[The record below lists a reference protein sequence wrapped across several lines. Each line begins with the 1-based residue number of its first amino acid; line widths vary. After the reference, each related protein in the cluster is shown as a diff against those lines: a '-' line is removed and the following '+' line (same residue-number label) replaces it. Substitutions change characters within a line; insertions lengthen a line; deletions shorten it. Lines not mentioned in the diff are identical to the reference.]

1 MRLSGLVVAALL
13 LVSATLFAQH
23 TSGSS
28 GSSSSSSAGSSGWSS
43 SGASHSSYSGGS
55 SSSTGSHN
63 SSNSA
68 SHVASTGAAASHPS
82 PSTKLPSAQEN
93 AAREKKGFRSFLRHP
108 FRKPKPVQAAEFKRP
123 VPCLKAP
130 CPVCPSGQ
138 SRSGNGACV
147 PSVVAS
153 NVCPPGQFWN
163 GFACGVQYRFNDCS
177 ALAEQLAARERQMR
191 GQNDP
196 GHALFYR
203 LLRQQ
208 YESCLAPYGSPLFSR
223 ASWFDAL
230 ADAP

>member
-1 MRLSGLVVAALL
+1 MRFPGLLVAALL

-28 GSSSSSSAGSSGWSS
+28 GSSSSSSASSSGWSS
-43 SGASHSSYSGGS
+43 SGASHTSYSGGS

-82 PSTKLPSAQEN
+82 PSTKLASAKEN

-108 FRKPKPVQAAEFKRP
+108 FRKPKPVQTAEFKRP

-153 NVCPPGQFWN
+153 NVCQPGQFWN
-163 GFACGVQYRFNDCS
+163 GFGCGGQYWFTDCS
-177 ALAEQLAARERQMR
+177 TLADQLAAMRRQML
-191 GQNDP
+191 GQSDP
-196 GHALFYR
+196 GQALFYR
-203 LLRQQ
+203 WLRQQ
-208 YESCLAPYGSPLFSR
+208 YESCLARYGSPMFSR

-230 ADAP
+230 PDAP

>member
-28 GSSSSSSAGSSGWSS
+28 GSSSSSSASSSGWAS

-82 PSTKLPSAQEN
+82 PSTKLPSAKEN

-108 FRKPKPVQAAEFKRP
+108 FRKPKPVQTAEFKRP

-153 NVCPPGQFWN
+153 DVCQPGQFWN
-163 GFACGVQYRFNDCS
+163 GFGCGGQYWFTDCS
-177 ALAEQLAARERQMR
+177 ALAEQLAAQERQR
-191 GQNDP
+191 LGQSDP
-196 GHALFYR
+196 GHALFSR

-208 YESCLAPYGSPLFSR
+208 YESCLARYGAGTFGMAFL
-223 ASWFDAL
+223 FDAL